1 MGEELMY
8 VQMSSWS
15 MHIGERSKQQKGLW
29 GREQCSKFNI
39 WNQKHGQHKNNV
51 YTQIV
56 NM

>member
-39 WNQKHGQHKNNV
+39 WNQKHGPHKNNV